1 MAKPYD
7 IETRKSVAIGR
18 RRIPRRSPA
27 NAEAS
32 NKMPPS
38 AEYGVGYGR
47 PPVGPSSNRSKA
59 EIPKGG
65 QRRAAARKDR

>member
-1 MAKPYD
+1 MAKPSD

-32 NKMPPS
+32 TKCRHPRSTASVM
-38 AEYGVGYGR
+38 VG
-47 PPVGPSSNRSKA
+47 PLVGPSSNRSKA